1 MKWIQY
7 LFITLA
13 ALNMMLF
20 VQLFFSEYGIKN
32 YLELKE
38 VFANT
43 SIQKEQLKEKNQT
56 ISKQIRWI
64 RNQTC
69 YQEYIVRKERRYAK
83 PSERIYILK
92 K

>member
-1 MKWIQY
+1 M
-7 LFITLA
+7 F
-13 ALNMMLF
+13 F

-38 VFANT
+38 IFANT
-43 SIQKEQLKEKNQT
+43 TIQKEQLKEKNQE

-64 RNQTC
+64 RNQPC

-83 PSERIYILK
+83 PTEHIYILK